1 MPRWLV
7 TPVVAALPT
16 NRDAHR
22 IVVAADV
29 IVDVIVGAVIRAVI
43 RAVIGLAFG

>member
-43 RAVIGLAFG
+43 GQAFG